1 MVSSKAA
8 TVQEYLD
15 ELPDER
21 RAVVSTVRKAIRKN
35 LPSGY
40 REGMLWGMI
49 TYTVPLERFPDTYN
63 GQPLCYVAL
72 AAQKNHYAVYM
83 TGAYQKGEVRARV
96 EEGFRKAGK
105 KLDMGGSCVR
115 FKKLEDLPLD
125 VIGDAVAR
133 VPVDKFLADYQEVKP
148 AMKAGAKKKKKKV

>member
-15 ELPDER
+15 ELPEER
-21 RAVVSTVRKAIRKN
+21 RDVVSTVRKTIRKN

-63 GQPLCYVAL
+63 GQPLMYVAL
-72 AAQKNHYAVYM
+72 AAQKNNFAVYL
-83 TGAYQKGEVRARV
+83 TCHGPES
-96 EEGFRKAGK
+96 EERSRLEAGFRKAGK
-105 KLDMGGSCVR
+105 KLDMGGSCIR
-115 FKKLEDLPLD
+115 FRKLEEIPLG
-125 VIGDAVAR
+125 VIGDAVGS
-133 VPVDKFLADYQEVKP
+133 VPVDELLARYREVKP
-148 AMKAGAKKKKKKV
+148 AAKSRVRKK

>member
-21 RAVVSTVRKAIRKN
+21 RAVVSTVRKTIRKN

-40 REGMLWGMI
+40 HEGMLWGMI

-72 AAQKNHYAVYM
+72 AAQKSHFAVYM
-83 TGAYQKGEVRARV
+83 NGAYQSQSARERL

-105 KLDMGGSCVR
+105 KLDMGSSCVR

-125 VIGDAVAR
+125 VIGDAVAK
-133 VPVDKFLADYQEVKP
+133 VPVEKFLAGYQEAKP
-148 AMKAGAKKKKKKV
+148 ATKTGAKKKKKA

>member
-8 TVQEYLD
+8 SVQEYLD
-15 ELPDER
+15 ELPEDR
-21 RAVVSTVRKAIRKN
+21 RAVVSAVRKTIRKN
-35 LPSGY
+35 LPAGY

-63 GQPLCYVAL
+63 GQPLCYVGL

-83 TGAYQKGEVRARV
+83 TGAYQSSDERSRFEKGFA
-96 EEGFRKAGK
+96 KAGK

-125 VIGDAVAR
+125 VIGKAVAS
-133 VPVDKFLADYQEVKP
+133 VPVEKFLTRYREVRP
-148 AMKAGAKKKKKKV
+148 AAKSRTRKK

>member
-15 ELPDER
+15 ELPEER
-21 RAVVSTVRKAIRKN
+21 RAVIAAVRKTIRKN

-63 GQPLCYVAL
+63 GQPLCYVGL

-83 TGAYQKGEVRARV
+83 SGSYQDSGERKRL
-96 EEGFRKAGK
+96 EDGFRKAAK
-105 KLDMGGSCVR
+105 KLDMGGSCLR
-115 FKKLEDLPLD
+115 FKKLEDVPLD

-133 VPVDKFLADYQEVKP
+133 VPMEKFLAAYREARP
-148 AMKAGAKKKKKKV
+148 APKARAKKKA